1 MKIFASSGDEG
12 GGGIE
17 VPDPQSGG
25 GGGMDTA
32 ALIQQ
37 QMQAQPQRDAI
48 AQAVM
53 AQQAQQAMQA
63 QQSRGSPYGDFAQ
76 YFQPQSAPSGSPTDV
91 GWMNALMPWQGG
103 VTTGGQPGTPPSG
116 GAPFTGGGSM
126 AQANPNYW
134 MGGGAGRGMTPK
146 VAGYDDSW
154 IGGGPGYAADPGTGN
169 QGAPGSSGFAD
180 RGVFGPEDA
189 RGFPT
194 DYAAPQHSAAYY
206 ADVAKNESAL
216 NAPHSNQI
224 QDYSA
229 TSLPGLIGLYGT
241 DYSTPSRGVVG
252 DPFSAF
258 TGPNYGAIAEEALN
272 QAAAAEQAENPGIGN
287 EGPDD

>member
-206 ADVAKNESAL
+206 ACRKKRECVERSAQQPDTRLLGDVVTRPDRSVRHRLQHAKSRRCRRSVQRIYRPELRS
-216 NAPHSNQI
+216 H
-224 QDYSA
+224 
-229 TSLPGLIGLYGT
+229 
-241 DYSTPSRGVVG
+241 SRGG
-252 DPFSAF
+252 S
-258 TGPNYGAIAEEALN
+258 
-272 QAAAAEQAENPGIGN
+272 
-287 EGPDD
+287 